1 MDLDLGWQNPMSLYP
16 LPSLAT
22 SPAQNESE
30 PEKSLDNESGEA
42 EFWIYPVSA
51 RRPPAQTP
59 TRASTRLRTQTDRAP
74 ATILRRRRGE
84 CAVANNSDP
93 PRARRIP
100 ATTRRTTDRSPR
112 RHQLPRGRG
121 EMGLRFKMTRW
132 EQRQGAR
139 RQRYRTRGRGWFARW
154 PGRPGRRAVRRRR
167 AGLTISP
174 VKSRCLAEME
184 FRSEISVNFGEFR

>member
-1 MDLDLGWQNPMSLYP
+1 
-16 LPSLAT
+16 
-22 SPAQNESE
+22 
-30 PEKSLDNESGEA
+30 
-42 EFWIYPVSA
+42 VSA
-51 RRPPAQTP
+51 RLPPAQTP

-100 ATTRRTTDRSPR
+100 ATTRRKTDRSPR
-112 RHQLPRGRG
+112 RHQLPRGVRW
-121 EMGLRFKMTRW
+121 RCASRW

-139 RQRYRTRGRGWFARW
+139 RQRYRTRGRGWFARR

-167 AGLTISP
+167 EGWTGASGCLPASGPWAVPTGRVTGDCAHVTLRPATLQYKVLSLFAVP
-174 VKSRCLAEME
+174 LFPSRAVC
-184 FRSEISVNFGEFR
+184 